1 MSERRP
7 FPDVLAQ
14 VAQVEGWMT
23 DDQARRLHD
32 RAVELGAGTRIVEI
46 GSFRGRSLIVLASAA
61 VDGVE
66 IVSIDPHAGSD
77 RGPQEIEADQERG
90 DDDHSVYNRNLADA
104 GVRER
109 VTHIRKMSDEA
120 HDDVEGEIDL
130 LYIDGAH
137 RFSPA
142 RADIVDWGDRVS
154 GGGTML
160 IHDSF
165 SSIGVTL
172 ALLSTTFLSG
182 EWRYVGRSQSM
193 AEYRRERLTPAE
205 RIADLVRQALQLP
218 WFVRN
223 VVIKVL
229 LTAKLFPL
237 TRLLGHRSR
246 DWPY

>member
-1 MSERRP
+1 
-7 FPDVLAQ
+7 
-14 VAQVEGWMT
+14 MT
-23 DDQARRLHD
+23 DDQARRLYD
-32 RAVELGAGTRIVEI
+32 RASELSADTRIVEI

-77 RGPQEIEADQERG
+77 RGPQEIAADQERG
-90 DDDHSVYNRNLADA
+90 DDDHSVYLRNLTEA
-104 GVRER
+104 GVRDR
-109 VTHIRKMSDEA
+109 VTHVRKMSDDA
-120 HDDVEGEIDL
+120 LADVDGEIDL
-130 LYIDGAH
+130 LYVDGAH
-137 RFSPA
+137 RFAPA
-142 RADIVDWGDRVS
+142 RADIADWGDKVS

-172 ALLSTTFLSG
+172 ALLVTTFWSG

-193 AEYRRERLTPAE
+193 AEFRREQLSGSDRL
-205 RIADLVRQALQLP
+205 RNLGRQMLELP
-218 WFVRN
+218 WFLRN

-229 LTAKLFPL
+229 LTAKLYPL
-237 TRLLGHRSR
+237 TRVLGHDSR